1 MDGNLKEN
9 NFVKYMETKKFW
21 HSKTLWVNLI
31 AIVGIVL
38 NSLYGVE
45 IDAELQATFATA
57 ILGVINII
65 LRLITKQPIA

>member
-1 MDGNLKEN
+1 MR
-9 NFVKYMETKKFW
+9 ETKKIYQ
-21 HSKTLWVNLI
+21 SKTFWVNLI

-38 NSLYGVE
+38 NSLYGIE

>member
-1 MDGNLKEN
+1 
-9 NFVKYMETKKFW
+9 METKKIYQ
-21 HSKTLWVNLI
+21 SKTFWVNLI

-38 NSLYGVE
+38 NSLYGIE